1 MSTISQS
8 YTKLQVTPWCV
19 YALWIVIGIQMIG
32 HKFCVVHYFHYQFIS
47 WSTLSF
53 ISSDL
58 VKDDVNITFVYEQDN
73 GTKSS
78 NTEQIKLSVSQ
89 QTHHSNSST
98 TWQINA
104 VGEDPGHVTLVLQNI
119 TDNSTHYELVWFL
132 VVLTYLKRSQ
142 WLLYDKFLRL
152 CGQTTPDSCGDNYN
166 KFYLLLL
173 FDRISITP

>member
-1 MSTISQS
+1 M
-8 YTKLQVTPWCV
+8 
-19 YALWIVIGIQMIG
+19 
-32 HKFCVVHYFHYQFIS
+32 HYLHYQFIS

-89 QTHHSNSST
+89 PTHHSNSST

-104 VGEDPGHVTLVLQNI
+104 IGEDPGHVTLVLQNI
-119 TDNSTHYELVWFL
+119 TENITHYELVCFL
-132 VVLTYLKRSQ
+132 VVLTYLQRSQ
-142 WLLYDKFLRL
+142 WLLYDNFGDFVGK
-152 CGQTTPDSCGDNYN
+152 QHQISSGDNYN

-173 FDRISITP
+173 FDHISITP